1 MLLSLN
7 YYLKYQKV
15 AFIPVARILFK
26 LVIELPAA
34 KEVSVV
40 LEDIFNAGISLM
52 LVAPNMLV
60 KLTTR
65 DVSINGTLFSEK
77 QELKQLLKSVTLD
90 ELKPPTSDNTKQF
103 ANIELK
109 DVASGVFKYGT
120 DLNEL
125 HPENR
130 PTKPVHLVKLNIG
143 IVTSD
148 AHALN
153 MFATVVA
160 SPKS

>member
-1 MLLSLN
+1 MFETSKL
-7 YYLKYQKV
+7 

-26 LVIELPAA
+26 LPVPMLPIIIA
-34 KEVSVV
+34 
-40 LEDIFNAGISLM
+40 EDIFNAGISLM
-52 LVAPNMLV
+52 LVALNMLV
-60 KLTTR
+60 KPLVTR

-90 ELKPPTSDNTKQF
+90 ELKPPTSDNAKQF
-103 ANIELK
+103 ANRELK

-120 DLNEL
+120 DLNEE

-130 PTKPVHLVKLNIG
+130 LLKTVHLVKLNIG
-143 IVTSD
+143 IVISD
-148 AHALN
+148 EHEPN
-153 MFATVVA
+153 MFVTVVA